1 MTGFNGK
8 IRDVGGER
16 GELDGGAASACAK
29 GEEGE
34 VAWRRESGGN
44 LSQGKGQ
51 VEDDVPITCW
61 FGSSRK
67 TEW

>member
-1 MTGFNGK
+1 MAGFNGK
-8 IRDVGGER
+8 VRDVGGER
-16 GELDGGAASACAK
+16 GELDGGAAGACAE

-34 VAWRRESGGN
+34 VAW
-44 LSQGKGQ
+44 QGKLGASCRSGEGQ
-51 VEDDVPITCW
+51 VEAVPISCW